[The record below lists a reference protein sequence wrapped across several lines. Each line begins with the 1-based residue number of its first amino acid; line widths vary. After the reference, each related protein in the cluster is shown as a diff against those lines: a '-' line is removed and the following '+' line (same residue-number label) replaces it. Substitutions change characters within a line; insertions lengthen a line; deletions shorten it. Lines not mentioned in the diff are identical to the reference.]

1 MLACSSYSLK
11 RCQIFKPTNQW
22 NLNIVVSLYIIL
34 FLFTPNY
41 SWQFWCPECQK
52 KSLCVWKIIQCGTLL
67 SIPQTSQ
74 LSLKTDV
81 MLTIQY
87 IKWPLWTSANYQPL
101 VLSLRCFYMQ
111 KFFRFISI
119 LLFSFTSRKRFT
131 KLIEGFFDISLQSQV
146 FVLKHPISP
155 VRLVIV
161 LESGLKEKIYN
172 LVYRL
177 LVLLK
182 SLYDSIDQNQTVQTK
197 TVFIFTKKA
206 ADNSGQTF
214 LQAVTKLLG
223 MSRRTWSVFC
233 LNQPSI

>member
-1 MLACSSYSLK
+1 MLACSSFSLK
-11 RCQIFKPTNQW
+11 RCQIFRPTNQW

-101 VLSLRCFYMQ
+101 ILSLLCFYMQ
-111 KFFRFISI
+111 NFFRFISI

-161 LESGLKEKIYN
+161 LESGLKE
-172 LVYRL
+172 
-177 LVLLK
+177 
-182 SLYDSIDQNQTVQTK
+182 
-197 TVFIFTKKA
+197 
-206 ADNSGQTF
+206 
-214 LQAVTKLLG
+214 
-223 MSRRTWSVFC
+223 
-233 LNQPSI
+233 